1 MNIVIFGP
9 PGAGKGTQSKHIVEK
24 FNLFQLS
31 TGELLREEI
40 TKNTKLGQEISSI
53 INTGN
58 LVSNEIVGNLIEK
71 YLSDEKYKNRLIFD
85 GYPRNLIQAKSLD
98 DVLKKNN
105 QKIDIA
111 LKLSVSLETIKKRI
125 SDRKNL
131 ENRKDDNEKTAIKRF
146 ETYEKNIKPVIDFYK
161 QSNLLKVVN
170 GETSISEISTEISGL
185 IKGIKGWLWEIR
197 QYKCVGNKNSL
208 IYGSYRRDKYST
220 K

>member
-9 PGAGKGTQSKHIVEK
+9 PGAGKGTQSKYIVEK

-31 TGELLREEI
+31 TGELLRKEI

-71 YLSDEKYKNRLIFD
+71 YLSDKKFKNRLIFD

-98 DVLKKNN
+98 EVLKKND

-111 LKLSVSLETIKKRI
+111 LKLTVSLETIKKRI
-125 SDRKNL
+125 LDRKNL

-146 ETYEKNIKPVIDFYK
+146 ETYENNIKPVIDFYK
-161 QSNLLKVVN
+161 QSNLLKVID
-170 GETSISEISTEISGL
+170 GEGSVSEICDEISDI
-185 IKGIKGWLWEIR
+185 IKGIKG
-197 QYKCVGNKNSL
+197 
-208 IYGSYRRDKYST
+208 
-220 K
+220 